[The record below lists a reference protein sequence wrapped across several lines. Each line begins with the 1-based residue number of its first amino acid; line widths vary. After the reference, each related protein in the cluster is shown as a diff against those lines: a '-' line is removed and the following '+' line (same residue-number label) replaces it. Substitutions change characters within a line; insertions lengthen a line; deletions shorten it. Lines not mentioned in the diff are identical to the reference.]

1 MTALRAASPADL
13 GALKALIAE
22 TSGPLCY
29 IAGGTDL
36 LVAPR
41 APPDEGWLIDIS
53 RTAGLAFIRADAAA
67 LRIGA
72 TTTFDALARDPTIRR
87 LFGALAQAAG
97 ESGSAQIRNRATIGG
112 NVAGASPAGDLL
124 PVLKCA
130 DARFAVLGRD
140 GGERR
145 LAFDALVVGHGRTSL
160 ARGELIAEIEIPL
173 ARRLARSAFV
183 KLGRRDDLAISRL
196 NLTMEADFDF
206 STRRFGEARLIA
218 GALAPTPLG
227 LESAAETL
235 RGAELG
241 RPLVRAFSGALLR
254 AVDAAIPGRG
264 SRPYKRRAVVGLGLD
279 LLEAI
284 TGVKGL
290 DLLMESAA

>member
-41 APPDEGWLIDIS
+41 APPDDGWLIDIS

-72 TTTFDALARDPTIRR
+72 TTIFDALARDPTIWR
-87 LFGALAQAAG
+87 LFGALAEAA
-97 ESGSAQIRNRATIGG
+97 EQSGSAQIRNRATIGG

-124 PVLKCA
+124 PVLACA
-130 DARFAVLGRD
+130 DARFTVFGRD
-140 GGERR
+140 GAERT
-145 LAFDALVVGHGRTSL
+145 LAFDALIRGHGGASL
-160 ARGELIAEIEIPL
+160 APGELIAEIEIPL
-173 ARRLARSAFV
+173 ARRLTRSAFV

-206 STRRFGEARLIA
+206 STRRFGEARLVA
-218 GALAPTPLG
+218 GALAPTPLRLPG
-227 LESAAETL
+227 VAEIL

-241 RPLVRAFSGALLR
+241 GPLLRAFSGALLS
-254 AVDAAIPGRG
+254 AVDAAIPGRA
-264 SRPYKRRAVVGLGLD
+264 SRLYKRRAVVGLGLD

-290 DLLMESAA
+290 DALEESAA

>member
-1 MTALRAASPADL
+1 MALRAASPADI
-13 GALKALIAE
+13 GALRALIAKA
-22 TSGPLCY
+22 SGPLCY

-41 APPDEGWLIDIS
+41 APPDDGWLIDIS
-53 RTAGLAFIRADAAA
+53 RTAGLAFINADASA

-72 TTTFDALARDPTIRR
+72 TTTFAALARDSAVRR
-87 LFGALAQAAG
+87 CFSALAGAA
-97 ESGSAQIRNRATIGG
+97 EQSGSAQIRNRATIGG

-124 PVLKCA
+124 PALKCA
-130 DARFAVLGRD
+130 DARFTVLGRD
-140 GGERR
+140 GAERK
-145 LAFDALVVGHGRTSL
+145 LAFDALVVGHGRASL
-160 ARGELIAEIEIPL
+160 EPGDLIAEIEIPL
-173 ARRLARSAFV
+173 AGRLSRSAFV

-196 NLTMEADFDF
+196 NLTMEADFDPA
-206 STRRFGEARLIA
+206 TRSFGAVRLIA
-218 GALAPTPLG
+218 GALAPTPLR

-241 RPLVRAFSGALLR
+241 DPLVRAFTRALFD
-254 AVDAAIPGRG
+254 AVDAAIPGRA
-264 SRPYKRRAVVGLGLD
+264 SRPYKRRAVIGLGLD

-290 DLLMESAA
+290 DALEESAA